1 MKNLCV
7 IFVLIISLAACGQS
21 SKIDVESTPKNPMPD
36 SVCYFFPSDKTFNK
50 ISSNSFDIPQKGD
63 NLPMCCKYLVAVTKK
78 NIDIDSIM
86 NFVEDNSVQILTDS
100 SKLYVLR
107 NKKFDKREILDSIYL
122 HAQISNII
130 PDFRLF
136 EGDTS
141 NIDSLWVD
149 SSTNTGLSFGYVLY
163 VIKSGNTLVLNEK
176 WNCNRQWLPMHLQ
189 HGYRSG
195 IAINPDNEY
204 VLFWSIAW

>member
-1 MKNLCV
+1 MV
-7 IFVLIISLAACGQS
+7 ISLAACGQS

-100 SKLYVLR
+100 SLTGMWPQVAEGKIAFSNPKGEIYII
-107 NKKFDKREILDSIYL
+107 NYKK
-122 HAQISNII
+122 
-130 PDFRLF
+130 
-136 EGDTS
+136 
-141 NIDSLWVD
+141 
-149 SSTNTGLSFGYVLY
+149 
-163 VIKSGNTLVLNEK
+163 
-176 WNCNRQWLPMHLQ
+176 
-189 HGYRSG
+189 
-195 IAINPDNEY
+195 
-204 VLFWSIAW
+204 